1 MNGQNSEVYLLQKK
15 LMTTEAI
22 FKKEKAL
29 LEQKIQ
35 LLRIELQEVSEREAN
50 QAKIYEIMIQAL
62 KPSSDSNFDS
72 IFKQLEQDRNLR
84 SSEIKEFID
93 KFSNSSLKLEQITN
107 LMKEFS
113 TKNEIK
119 YTEKLK
125 SLHKSEIDYLKGEYE
140 TKIK

>member
-72 IFKQLEQDRNLR
+72 IFNQLEQDRNLR

-93 KFSNSSLKLEQITN
+93 KFTNSSLKLEQITN

>member
-1 MNGQNSEVYLLQKK
+1 MNGQNSEVYMLQKK

-62 KPSSDSNFDS
+62 KPSNESDIDT
-72 IFKQLEQDRNLR
+72 IFKHLEQDRNLR
-84 SSEIKEFID
+84 SSEIKEFMD
-93 KFSNSSLKLEQITN
+93 KFSNSSLKLDQITN

-125 SLHKSEIDYLKGEYE
+125 SLHKSEIDFLKGEHE
-140 TKIK
+140 ARIK